1 MNKTD
6 LVNEIAAKAQL
17 NKVAAKAAL
26 EATLESIEQALA
38 NDDKVQLIGFG
49 TFSVVEKEARTG
61 INPQTKEKSRSPRA
75 RSLNSNPPQNSQNKT
90 VYGKIFSLFPRRE
103 QALFVYH
110 TDFLYFCSLRN
121 CLGNCLNLIAGFYI
135 RFYENRICAAS
146 RNRF

>member
-61 INPQTKEKSRSPRA
+61 INPQTKEKIQIKNHKIPLKSPVTAPSPAYQQWEMR
-75 RSLNSNPPQNSQNKT
+75 
-90 VYGKIFSLFPRRE
+90 
-103 QALFVYH
+103 H
-110 TDFLYFCSLRN
+110 C
-121 CLGNCLNLIAGFYI
+121 
-135 RFYENRICAAS
+135 
-146 RNRF
+146 